1 MKRYLIKGALALIA
15 GLFITSCSH
24 ETEVD
29 FVPIQDQR
37 TQEFDK
43 AFKEAFTSN
52 IAPNQDWGFSTS
64 QFIARQAGTRGT
76 RAEIVKPDMTTY
88 PSSIAPG
95 PLEAG
100 EAEYVTDWFSKNPGF
115 SHETLTWTNYF
126 VQHVSYKQQEQGIW
140 YHRDPLHP
148 ENDRDEVKTYNF
160 TLDQLKVGSDQT
172 HVYDYNATQCA
183 NGAIADTRYIKGSDT
198 NDFSVMISWA
208 TSNESHLYKLAKITY
223 NGKTNYYVGFTAW
236 GEKSNNGTEE
246 LGAQR
251 KTYCDDWIIKIVP
264 GEGQTIPEGPDTPGT
279 EVTPPASETEH
290 YTAKHRTT
298 KTEYFK
304 KRILLDYG
312 RVFCEDL
319 GGNYNS
325 NRKDFDYNDVVFD
338 AYLYKEVEYKRE
350 TVYDTYEV
358 TVKWKG
364 KLPKMVN
371 GNYVYD
377 DKGQMVYDENETEV
391 EVSKYTSEP
400 KYVSG
405 PTESV
410 ADDGAEGR
418 AKFYADVCLIAC
430 GATKPIKVGASN
442 DVNEVHKA
450 FGGYSVDCMI
460 NTFDEN
466 TEKGGG
472 FGYHVVAEP
481 VGPEDYS
488 GVFRLVDITSEVT
501 DKEHPSIADI
511 PVYVQWDNI
520 SATKVV
526 AEMGAVPQKFMS
538 RDKDNWTS
546 ERCFLG
552 DAYPSFTNWVS
563 RPDHKFSTG
572 ADGGYLY
579 SGYPSPSAGLPFSES
594 LRNQTENLEVTSTT
608 YPSEERSELVKVE
621 YTDVMPDN
629 FNFSTE
635 TTPGGNNQ
643 EVAPSGGS
651 GTGKYVGTIVYTGP
665 YSFYNNDNVTLVSS
679 DKFENLKKGTKM
691 RIYAEILGD
700 GWYIDIKTEW
710 SGEPSFQ
717 NNKAGKRI
725 NASNNL
731 FIKDEDGDYIELI
744 FDDNTSDLLY
754 KQSGLHP
761 YAHNLKV
768 NAITLIAPTS

>member
-52 IAPNQDWGFSTS
+52 IAPNQDWGFSTANYLS
-64 QFIARQAGTRGT
+64 SRAGTRGT
-76 RAEIVKPDMTTY
+76 RGEVVKPDMTNY

-126 VQHVSYKQQEQGIW
+126 VQHVSYKQQERGIW

-148 ENDRDEVKTYNF
+148 ENDWDEVKTYNF

-198 NDFSVMISWA
+198 NDFSVLISWA

-236 GEKSNNGTEE
+236 GENSNNGTEE

-358 TVKWKG
+358 TVKWRG
-364 KLPKMVN
+364 HLPKMEN
-371 GNYVYD
+371 GNYVYNN
-377 DKGQMVYDENETEV
+377 GQLVYEENESEI
-391 EVSKYTSEP
+391 EISKYTSEP
-400 KYVSG
+400 EYVSG
-405 PTESV
+405 PIESPV
-410 ADDGAEGR
+410 EGSDDRATFKADI
-418 AKFYADVCLIAC
+418 CLIAC
-430 GATKPIKVGASN
+430 GATKPVKVGSTN
-442 DVNEVHKA
+442 DANEVHKA

-488 GVFRLVDITSEVT
+488 GVFRLIDITNQVT
-501 DKEHPSIADI
+501 DKNDPSIADI
-511 PVYVQWDNI
+511 PIYVQWDNI

-563 RPDHKFSTG
+563 RPDYKFSTG

-579 SGYPSPSAGLPFSES
+579 SGYPGPSAGLPFSES
-594 LRNQTENLEVTSTT
+594 LRNQTENLEVTRTT
-608 YPSEERSELVKVE
+608 YPSEERSELVRVE
-621 YTDVMPDN
+621 YTDVMPDD
-629 FNFSTE
+629 FNFSSE
-635 TTPGGNNQ
+635 TTPGGNTQ
-643 EVAPSGGS
+643 EGGS
-651 GTGKYVGTIVYTGP
+651 GNNGNNGNNGKTLWANANGTMLNWGGDISIDKSKFASATSSSKLRFYGECTNPSNWQIYLKDQNWSDIVAAAGHWISNDLNNTGYVEFVIGNYLSQLKNGGV
-665 YSFYNNDNVTLVSS
+665 LVQ
-679 DKFENLKKGTKM
+679 G
-691 RIYAEILGD
+691 
-700 GWYIDIKTEW
+700 
-710 SGEPSFQ
+710 SGFKLTQ
-717 NNKAGKRI
+717 V
-725 NASNNL
+725 
-731 FIKDEDGDYIELI
+731 DLI
-744 FDDNTSDLLY
+744 R
-754 KQSGLHP
+754 
-761 YAHNLKV
+761 
-768 NAITLIAPTS
+768 

>member
-1 MKRYLIKGALALIA
+1 MKRYLIKGALALLA

-52 IAPNQDWGFSTS
+52 IAPNQDWGFSTANYLS
-64 QFIARQAGTRGT
+64 SRAGTRGT
-76 RAEIVKPDMTTY
+76 RGEVVKPDMTNY

-95 PLEAG
+95 RLEPG
-100 EAEYVTDWFSKNPGF
+100 EAEYVTNWFATNPGF

-126 VQHVSYKQQEQGIW
+126 VQHVSYKTTEQGIW
-140 YHRDPLHP
+140 HRHDQNHNPQDWDEPLP
-148 ENDRDEVKTYNF
+148 EGDTYF
-160 TLDQLKVGSDQT
+160 TLDQLRVGTEQT
-172 HVYDYNATQCA
+172 HVLDYNATKCA
-183 NGAIADTRYIKGSDT
+183 NGEIEDTRYIKNSNT
-198 NDFSVMISWA
+198 NDFSVRVSWE
-208 TSNESHLYKLAKITY
+208 NFESHNYKLAKITY

-236 GEKSNNGTEE
+236 AEKDNNGTQEF
-246 LGAQR
+246 GANR
-251 KTYCDDWIIKIVP
+251 KYYCDDWIIKIVP
-264 GEGQTIPEGPDTPGT
+264 GEGQTTPEGPDTPGT

-364 KLPKMVN
+364 HLPKMVN

-377 DKGQMVYDENETEV
+377 DKGQMVYDENETEI

-400 KYVSG
+400 EYVSG
-405 PTESV
+405 PIESPV
-410 ADDGAEGR
+410 EGADNR
-418 AKFYADVCLIAC
+418 ATFKADICLIAC

-501 DKEHPSIADI
+501 NKKDPSIADI
-511 PVYVQWDNI
+511 PVYVQWDGI

-526 AEMGAVPQKFMS
+526 APTGAVPQKFMS

-563 RPDHKFSTG
+563 RPDYKFSTG

-579 SGYPSPSAGLPFSES
+579 SGYPSPNAGLPFSES

-608 YPSEERSELVKVE
+608 YPFEERSDLVRVV
-621 YTDVMPDN
+621 YTDVMPDD
-629 FNFSTE
+629 FNFSTSDP
-635 TTPGGNNQ
+635 TP
-643 EVAPSGGS
+643 SS
-651 GTGKYVGTIVYTGP
+651 GTVVWTWTGDVWTDNANGEWMTIYSGNGDKFDNTTAGDMLKITGYQIANTGWWQFNLANTAYNGVSDYIKHEHASGETISETIVLDDT
-665 YSFYNNDNVTLVSS
+665 
-679 DKFENLKKGTKM
+679 KIENLKKGGLISYMTNVHITKV
-691 RIYAEILGD
+691 
-700 GWYIDIKTEW
+700 
-710 SGEPSFQ
+710 
-717 NNKAGKRI
+717 
-725 NASNNL
+725 
-731 FIKDEDGDYIELI
+731 ELI
-744 FDDNTSDLLY
+744 
-754 KQSGLHP
+754 KR
-761 YAHNLKV
+761 
-768 NAITLIAPTS
+768 

>member
-52 IAPNQDWGFSTS
+52 IAPNQDWGFSTANYLS
-64 QFIARQAGTRGT
+64 SRAGTRGT
-76 RAEIVKPDMTTY
+76 RGEVVKPDMTNY

-95 PLEAG
+95 PLEPG
-100 EAEYVTDWFSKNPGF
+100 EAEYVTNWFATNPGF

-172 HVYDYNATQCA
+172 HVLDYNATKCA
-183 NGAIADTRYIKGSDT
+183 NKAIADTRYIKGSDT
-198 NDFSVMISWA
+198 NDFSVLISWG

-364 KLPKMVN
+364 HLPKMEN
-371 GNYVYD
+371 GTYVYD
-377 DKGQMVYDENETEV
+377 NNNQLVYDENETEI

-400 KYVSG
+400 EYVSG
-405 PTESV
+405 PIESPV
-410 ADDGAEGR
+410 EGADNR
-418 AKFYADVCLIAC
+418 ATFKADICLIAC

-511 PVYVQWDNI
+511 PVYVQWDGI

-526 AEMGAVPQKFMS
+526 APTGAVPQKFMS

-563 RPDHKFSTG
+563 QPNKKFSTG
-572 ADGGYLY
+572 ANGSYLY
-579 SGYPSPSAGLPFSES
+579 NGYPSPSAGLTFSES
-594 LRNQTENLEVTSTT
+594 LRGQTENLEVTSTT
-608 YPSEERSELVKVE
+608 YPYEERSDLVRVVYTTELPE
-621 YTDVMPDN
+621 NFDYTEQEEPEQIETPAPDGIVLNYSGNISDGYNNLIRIPRDKLIGARKGSQLIITATVNGDWININ
-629 FNFSTE
+629 FNDS
-635 TTPGGNNQ
+635 PVLGI
-643 EVAPSGGS
+643 SGSSWEGS
-651 GTGKYVGTIVYTGP
+651 YT
-665 YSFYNNDNVTLVSS
+665 YTF
-679 DKFENLKKGTKM
+679 
-691 RIYAEILGD
+691 GD
-700 GWYIDIKTEW
+700 
-710 SGEPSFQ
+710 
-717 NNKAGKRI
+717 
-725 NASNNL
+725 NASSMISNGLKISGNSL
-731 FIKDEDGDYIELI
+731 YNISIE
-744 FDDNTSDLLY
+744 Y
-754 KQSGLHP
+754 KR
-761 YAHNLKV
+761 N
-768 NAITLIAPTS
+768 

>member
-52 IAPNQDWGFSTS
+52 IAPNQDWGFSTANFLS
-64 QFIARQAGTRGT
+64 SRAGTRGT

-126 VQHVSYKQQEQGIW
+126 VQHVSYKQQERGIW

-148 ENDRDEVKTYNF
+148 ENDWDEVKTYNF

-198 NDFSVMISWA
+198 NDFSVLISWA

-236 GEKSNNGTEE
+236 GENSNNGTEE

-358 TVKWKG
+358 TVKWRG
-364 KLPKMVN
+364 HLPKMEN
-371 GNYVYD
+371 GNYVYNN
-377 DKGQMVYDENETEV
+377 GQLVYEENESEI
-391 EVSKYTSEP
+391 EISKYTSEP
-400 KYVSG
+400 EYVSG
-405 PTESV
+405 PIESPV
-410 ADDGAEGR
+410 EGSDDRATFKADI
-418 AKFYADVCLIAC
+418 CLIAC
-430 GATKPIKVGASN
+430 GATKPVKVGSTN
-442 DVNEVHKA
+442 DANEVHKA

-488 GVFRLVDITSEVT
+488 GVFRLIDITNQVT
-501 DKEHPSIADI
+501 DKNDPSIADI
-511 PVYVQWDNI
+511 PIYVQWDNI

-563 RPDHKFSTG
+563 RPDYKFSTG

-579 SGYPSPSAGLPFSES
+579 SGYPGPSAGLPFSES
-594 LRNQTENLEVTSTT
+594 LRNQTENLEVTRTT
-608 YPSEERSELVKVE
+608 YPSEERSELVRVE
-621 YTDVMPDN
+621 YTDVMPDD
-629 FNFSTE
+629 FNFSSE
-635 TTPGGNNQ
+635 TTPGGNTQ
-643 EVAPSGGS
+643 EGGS
-651 GTGKYVGTIVYTGP
+651 GNNGNNGNNGKTLWANANGTMLNWGGDISIDKSKFASATSSSKLRFYGECTNPSNWQIYLKDQNWSDIVAAAGHWISNDLNNTGYVEFVIGNYLSQLKNGGV
-665 YSFYNNDNVTLVSS
+665 LVQ
-679 DKFENLKKGTKM
+679 G
-691 RIYAEILGD
+691 
-700 GWYIDIKTEW
+700 
-710 SGEPSFQ
+710 SGFKLTQ
-717 NNKAGKRI
+717 V
-725 NASNNL
+725 
-731 FIKDEDGDYIELI
+731 DLI
-744 FDDNTSDLLY
+744 R
-754 KQSGLHP
+754 
-761 YAHNLKV
+761 
-768 NAITLIAPTS
+768 

>member
-24 ETEVD
+24 ETEVSYT
-29 FVPIQDQR
+29 PIQDQR

-43 AFKEAFTSN
+43 AFKEAFTSE
-52 IAPNQDWGFSTS
+52 IAPNQDWGFSTANYLS
-64 QFIARQAGTRGT
+64 SRASTRGT
-76 RAEIVKPDMTTY
+76 RGEVVKPDMTTY

-95 PLEAG
+95 PLEPG
-100 EAEYVTDWFSKNPGF
+100 EAEYVTTWFSTHPGF
-115 SHETLTWTNYF
+115 THETLTWTNYF
-126 VQHVSYKQQEQGIW
+126 VQHVSYKTTEQGIW
-140 YHRDPLHP
+140 HRHDQNHNPQDWDEPLP
-148 ENDRDEVKTYNF
+148 EGDTYF
-160 TLDQLKVGSDQT
+160 TLDQLKVGTDQT
-172 HVYDYNATQCA
+172 HVLDYNATKCA
-183 NGAIADTRYIKGSDT
+183 NNEIADTRYIKNSNT
-198 NDFSVMISWA
+198 NDFSVRVSWE
-208 TSNESHLYKLAKITY
+208 NYESHNYKLVKLTY

-236 GEKSNNGTEE
+236 AEKDNNGTQEF
-246 LGAQR
+246 GANR
-251 KTYCDDWIIKIVP
+251 KYYCDDWIIKIVP

-364 KLPKMVN
+364 HLPKMEN
-371 GNYVYD
+371 GTYVYD
-377 DKGQMVYDENETEV
+377 NNNQLVYDENETEL

-400 KYVSG
+400 EYVSG

-410 ADDGAEGR
+410 ADEGAEGR

-430 GATKPIKVGASN
+430 GATKPVKVGSTN
-442 DVNEVHKA
+442 DANEVHKA

-460 NTFDEN
+460 NTFDSN
-466 TEKGGG
+466 TENGGG

-481 VGPEDYS
+481 VGPEDYN
-488 GVFRLVDITSEVT
+488 GVFRLIDITGQVA
-501 DKEHPSIADI
+501 DRNNPSIADI
-511 PVYVQWDNI
+511 PIYVQWDNI

-538 RDKDNWTS
+538 RAKDNWTS

-563 RPDHKFSTG
+563 QPNKHFSTG
-572 ADGGYLY
+572 ANGSYLY
-579 SGYPSPSAGLPFSES
+579 NGYPSPDAGLTFAES
-594 LRNQTENLEVTSTT
+594 LRNQTENLEVTRTT
-608 YPSEERSELVKVE
+608 YPSEERSDLVRVV
-621 YTDVMPDN
+621 YTDVMPDD
-629 FNFSTE
+629 FNFSSSDP
-635 TTPGGNNQ
+635 TP
-643 EVAPSGGS
+643 SS
-651 GTGKYVGTIVYTGP
+651 GTVVWTWTGDVWTDNTNGEWKTIYTG
-665 YSFYNNDNVTLVSS
+665 NG
-679 DKFENLKKGTKM
+679 DKFNNAVSGDMLKISGYQIAGTWWWQFNLANTDYNDVNGYIKHESVSGETISETITLDDSKIANLKKGGLISYMTNVHITK
-691 RIYAEILGD
+691 
-700 GWYIDIKTEW
+700 
-710 SGEPSFQ
+710 
-717 NNKAGKRI
+717 
-725 NASNNL
+725 
-731 FIKDEDGDYIELI
+731 IELI
-744 FDDNTSDLLY
+744 
-754 KQSGLHP
+754 K
-761 YAHNLKV
+761 K
-768 NAITLIAPTS
+768 

>member
-52 IAPNQDWGFSTS
+52 IAPNQDWGFSTANYLS
-64 QFIARQAGTRGT
+64 SRAGTRGT
-76 RAEIVKPDMTTY
+76 RGEVVKPDMTNY

-95 PLEAG
+95 PLEPG
-100 EAEYVTDWFSKNPGF
+100 EAEYVTNWFATNPGF

-172 HVYDYNATQCA
+172 HVLDYNATKCA
-183 NGAIADTRYIKGSDT
+183 NKAIADTRYIKGSDT
-198 NDFSVMISWA
+198 NDFSVLISWG

-364 KLPKMVN
+364 HLPKMEN
-371 GNYVYD
+371 GNYVYNN
-377 DKGQMVYDENETEV
+377 GQLVYEENESEI
-391 EVSKYTSEP
+391 EISKYTSEP
-400 KYVSG
+400 EYVSG
-405 PTESV
+405 PIESPV
-410 ADDGAEGR
+410 EGSDDRATFKADI
-418 AKFYADVCLIAC
+418 CLIAC
-430 GATKPIKVGASN
+430 GATKPVKVGSTN
-442 DVNEVHKA
+442 DANEVHKA

-488 GVFRLVDITSEVT
+488 GVFRLIDITNQVT
-501 DKEHPSIADI
+501 DKNAPSIADI
-511 PVYVQWDNI
+511 PIYVQWDNI

-563 RPDHKFSTG
+563 RPDITFSTG

-579 SGYPSPSAGLPFSES
+579 SGYPSPNAGLPFSES

-608 YPSEERSELVKVE
+608 YPSEERSELVRVE
-621 YTDVMPDN
+621 YTDVMPDD

-679 DKFENLKKGTKM
+679 DKFENLKKGTEM

-717 NNKAGKRI
+717 NNEAGKSI

-731 FIKDEDGDYIELI
+731 FIKDEDGDYIKLI

>member
-1 MKRYLIKGALALIA
+1 MKRYLIKGVLALIA

-24 ETEVD
+24 ETEVNYT
-29 FVPIQDQR
+29 PIQDQR

-43 AFKEAFTSN
+43 AFKEAFTSE
-52 IAPNQDWGFSTS
+52 IAPNQDWGFSTANYLS
-64 QFIARQAGTRGT
+64 SRASTRGT
-76 RAEIVKPDMTTY
+76 RGEVVKPDMTDY
-88 PSSIAPG
+88 PSTIAPG
-95 PLEAG
+95 PLEPG
-100 EAEYVTDWFSKNPGF
+100 EADYVANWFASNPGF
-115 SHETLTWTNYF
+115 THETLNWTNYF

-148 ENDRDEVKTYNF
+148 ENDWDEVKTYDF

-172 HVYDYNATQCA
+172 HVLDYNATKCA
-183 NGAIADTRYIKGSDT
+183 NKTVSDTRYIKGSDT

-208 TSNESHLYKLAKITY
+208 TNNESHLYKLAKITY

-236 GEKSNNGTEE
+236 GENSNNGTEE

-264 GEGQTIPEGPDTPGT
+264 GEGEIIPEGPDTPGT

-364 KLPKMVN
+364 HLPKMEN
-371 GNYVYD
+371 GTYVYD
-377 DKGQMVYDENETEV
+377 NNNQLVYDENESEI
-391 EVSKYTSEP
+391 EISKYTSEP
-400 KYVSG
+400 EYVSG
-405 PTESV
+405 PIESPV
-410 ADDGAEGR
+410 EGADGR

-430 GATKPIKVGASN
+430 GATKPVKVGSTN
-442 DVNEVHKA
+442 DANEVHKA

-460 NTFDEN
+460 NTFDSN
-466 TEKGGG
+466 TENGGG

-481 VGPEDYS
+481 VGPEDYD
-488 GVFRLVDITSEVT
+488 GVFRLIDITSQVANRE
-501 DKEHPSIADI
+501 EPSIADI
-511 PVYVQWDNI
+511 PIYVQWDNI

-538 RDKDNWTS
+538 RAKDNWTS

-563 RPDHKFSTG
+563 QPNKHFSTG
-572 ADGGYLY
+572 ANGSYLY
-579 SGYPSPSAGLPFSES
+579 NGYPSPDAGLTFAES

-608 YPSEERSELVKVE
+608 YPSEEKSDLVRVVYTTELPE
-621 YTDVMPDN
+621 NFDYTEQEEPEQIETPAPDGIVLNYSGNISDGYNNLIRIPRDKLIGARKGSQLIITATVNGDWININ
-629 FNFSTE
+629 FNDS
-635 TTPGGNNQ
+635 PVLGI
-643 EVAPSGGS
+643 SGSSWDGS
-651 GTGKYVGTIVYTGP
+651 YT
-665 YSFYNNDNVTLVSS
+665 YTF
-679 DKFENLKKGTKM
+679 
-691 RIYAEILGD
+691 GD
-700 GWYIDIKTEW
+700 
-710 SGEPSFQ
+710 
-717 NNKAGKRI
+717 
-725 NASNNL
+725 NASSMISNGLKISGNSL
-731 FIKDEDGDYIELI
+731 YDISIE
-744 FDDNTSDLLY
+744 Y
-754 KQSGLHP
+754 KR
-761 YAHNLKV
+761 N
-768 NAITLIAPTS
+768 

>member
-52 IAPNQDWGFSTS
+52 IAPNQDWGFSTANFLS
-64 QFIARQAGTRGT
+64 SRAGTRGT

-126 VQHVSYKQQEQGIW
+126 VQHVSYKQQERGIW

-148 ENDRDEVKTYNF
+148 ENDWDEVKTYNF

-198 NDFSVMISWA
+198 NDFSVLISWA

-236 GEKSNNGTEE
+236 GENSNNGTEE

-358 TVKWKG
+358 TVKWRG
-364 KLPKMVN
+364 HLPKMEN
-371 GNYVYD
+371 GNYVYNN
-377 DKGQMVYDENETEV
+377 GQLVYEENESEI
-391 EVSKYTSEP
+391 EISKYTSEP
-400 KYVSG
+400 EYVSG
-405 PTESV
+405 PIESPVEGSDDRATFKADICPGRNDISINRVV
-410 ADDGAEGR
+410 ADGFTGFVDREICCIETYQIQITRNLFLCIEAGIHGHIFKVIDIRKLTAFCIDFPVIRVAFEDQSLIGQRGNDVPRAEGR
-418 AKFYADVCLIAC
+418 TAGILPVAVTELIAEFRSIFEVVERALSQSVGKGLFFGDGRKAFAADELQISFAGPVRSGSIIDHDVLVPFFRAEHPFVVNGDGLKQCRFRAVEGDREGLVVNIADLSRAHHAVFIRSLVPVVITAGIGFCDFAGFVVDIGHEDVVVVVNTVSC
-430 GATKPIKVGASN
+430 GERGAVRPLHAFAKMNGVNQAVIAEVIAFGYICFNSTVIQQAEQRFFGVRAVIPHTTVVGAECAA
-442 DVNEVHKA
+442 VNRC
-450 FGGYSVDCMI
+450 F
-460 NTFDEN
+460 F
-466 TEKGGG
+466 
-472 FGYHVVAEP
+472 
-481 VGPEDYS
+481 
-488 GVFRLVDITSEVT
+488 
-501 DKEHPSIADI
+501 
-511 PVYVQWDNI
+511 
-520 SATKVV
+520 
-526 AEMGAVPQKFMS
+526 GAVFS
-538 RDKDNWTS
+538 LDKNI
-546 ERCFLG
+546 CF
-552 DAYPSFTNWVS
+552 
-563 RPDHKFSTG
+563 
-572 ADGGYLY
+572 
-579 SGYPSPSAGLPFSES
+579 
-594 LRNQTENLEVTSTT
+594 
-608 YPSEERSELVKVE
+608 
-621 YTDVMPDN
+621 
-629 FNFSTE
+629 
-635 TTPGGNNQ
+635 
-643 EVAPSGGS
+643 
-651 GTGKYVGTIVYTGP
+651 
-665 YSFYNNDNVTLVSS
+665 
-679 DKFENLKKGTKM
+679 
-691 RIYAEILGD
+691 
-700 GWYIDIKTEW
+700 
-710 SGEPSFQ
+710 
-717 NNKAGKRI
+717 
-725 NASNNL
+725 
-731 FIKDEDGDYIELI
+731 
-744 FDDNTSDLLY
+744 
-754 KQSGLHP
+754 
-761 YAHNLKV
+761 
-768 NAITLIAPTS
+768 